1 MRIFKHQGCSAVKI
15 RSTALVKGFR
25 QSAPYVNAHRGKTMV
40 VMLGGEAIAD
50 KNFPNIISDIALLH
64 SLGVK
69 VVLVH
74 GARPQINQILEKNQ
88 RDTPYHKGVRIT
100 DESSLGLVMQ
110 AAGQLQHAITARL
123 SMSLNNTPMAGT
135 QLNVVSGNF
144 IISQPLGIDEGVD
157 YCHSGRIRRIDVE
170 GINRMLDL
178 GSIVLLGPI
187 ASSVT
192 GECFNLLSE
201 EVATQVAIKLK
212 ADKLIG
218 FCPQQGIIDAKGNAI
233 AELFPSDVERL
244 VKNMEQECAPDDE
257 ECFSTMR
264 FLRAALKACRAGVPR
279 SHLVSY
285 KEDGA
290 LIQELFSFDGIGT
303 QIVMASAEQIR
314 QATIDD
320 IGGIFDLIRPLEEQ
334 GILVRRSREQLE
346 QEIHKFTIIDKDGLV
361 IGCSALYPYP
371 EERMAEMA
379 CVAIHPEYRDGHRG
393 LHLLVHTKHQAKQM
407 GIRHLFVL
415 TTHSTHWFREQG
427 FNEVDVEALPMA
439 KKSLYNYQRRSKI
452 LMLQL

>member
-1 MRIFKHQGCSAVKI
+1 VKI

-25 QSAPYVNAHRGKTMV
+25 QSAPYVNAHRGKIMV
-40 VMLGGEAIAD
+40 VMIGGEAIAD
-50 KNFPNIISDIALLH
+50 KNFANIISDLALLH

-69 VVLVH
+69 IVLVH
-74 GARPQINQILEKNQ
+74 GARPQINQILATQQ
-88 RDTPYHKGVRIT
+88 RTTPYHKGIRIT
-100 DESSLGLVMQ
+100 DEEALSLVMQ
-110 AAGQLQHAITARL
+110 AAGQLQLAITARL

-144 IISQPLGIDEGVD
+144 VISQPLGVDDGID
-157 YCHSGRIRRIDVE
+157 YCHSGRIRRIDIE
-170 GINRMLDL
+170 GINQTLDQ

-201 EVATQVAIKLK
+201 EVATQVAIRLK

-218 FCPQQGIIDAKGNAI
+218 FCSEQGIIDERGNAI
-233 AELFPSDVERL
+233 AELFPTEVEALVDRL
-244 VKNMEQECAPDDE
+244 E
-257 ECFSTMR
+257 STMDSNDDSTGTLR
-264 FLRAALKACRAGVPR
+264 FLRAAVVACRAGVPR
-279 SHLVSY
+279 SHLISY

-303 QIVMASAEQIR
+303 QIVMASAEQVR
-314 QATIDD
+314 QAQIDD

-346 QEIHKFTIIDKDGLV
+346 QEIHKFTIIEKDSLL
-361 IGCSALYPYP
+361 IGCAALYPYS
-371 EERMAEMA
+371 EEGMAEMA
-379 CVAIHPEYRDGHRG
+379 CVAIHPEYRDGNRG
-393 LHLLVHTKHQAKQM
+393 LLLLNHMKTQAKQM

-415 TTHSTHWFREQG
+415 TTHSLHWFREQG
-427 FNEVDVEALPMA
+427 FIEVGVDRLPMA
-439 KKSLYNYQRRSKI
+439 KQSLYNYQRRSKI
-452 LMLQL
+452 LILSI